1 MTNIL
6 LIILIIF
13 IGADIALNTY
23 KNIIKPRRKVKPDK
37 QAIEN
42 AKKKR
47 REFENFMSYSGDE
60 QH

>member
-13 IGADIALNTY
+13 IGIDVFVNFY
-23 KNIIKPRRKVKPDK
+23 KNFVFPRRKAKPDERLIEKAK
-37 QAIEN
+37 Q
-42 AKKKR
+42 KR

-60 QH
+60 QR